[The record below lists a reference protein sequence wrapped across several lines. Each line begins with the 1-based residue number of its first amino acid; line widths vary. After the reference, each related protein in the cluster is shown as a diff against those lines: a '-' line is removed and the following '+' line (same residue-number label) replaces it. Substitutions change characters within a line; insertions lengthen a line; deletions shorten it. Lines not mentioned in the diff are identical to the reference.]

1 MLKKGDL
8 ALAAIVLFTAAAVF
22 FAAKGGGGAADG
34 NMHRIAVI
42 KRGDKVER
50 TINLDEVH
58 GTERIHLCGDYSNVI
73 LIEKGRIRFEESDCP
88 DRLCVK
94 TGWIERVGDAAVCLP
109 NRVMIKIEGKNIEVD
124 GVTY

>member
-8 ALAAIVLFTAAAVF
+8 ALAAIVLLAAAAIF
-22 FAAKGGGGAADG
+22 FAAKGSGAIVGG

-42 KRGDKVER
+42 KHGDKIER
-50 TINLDEVH
+50 TIDLDEIKE
-58 GTERIHLCGDYSNVI
+58 TERICLSGYYRNVI
-73 LIEKGRIRFEESDCP
+73 LVEKGRIRFEESDCP

-109 NRVMIKIEGKNIEVD
+109 NRVMIKIEGKNVEVD
-124 GVTY
+124 GVSY